1 MKAIISSLFVCSL
14 LFAPMLACAGIAVI
28 AGPSLPVAALTADQV
43 GQVFLGRLK
52 TLPDGSAISAVE
64 QQEGSAT
71 REEFL
76 DRVLGKNQ
84 QQLRSYWTR
93 MVFTGKGQPPRTVGD
108 DAEVI
113 RAVLA
118 TPGTIGYVDS
128 GAVTAR
134 VKVLYR
140 VD

>member
-1 MKAIISSLFVCSL
+1 MKAIVSSVFLCFLFL
-14 LFAPMLACAGIAVI
+14 
-28 AGPSLPVAALTADQV
+28 LPVMARAGVAIIASPSTAVGALTADEV
-43 GQVFLGRLK
+43 GQVYLGRMK
-52 TLPDGSAISAVE
+52 TLPDGSPVSAVD
-64 QQEGSAT
+64 QQEGSAS

-93 MVFTGKGQPPRTVGD
+93 MVFTGKGQPPRSVGN

-113 RAVLA
+113 RAVLSA
-118 TPGTIGYVDS
+118 PGVIGYVDS
-128 GAVTAR
+128 SAVTAK